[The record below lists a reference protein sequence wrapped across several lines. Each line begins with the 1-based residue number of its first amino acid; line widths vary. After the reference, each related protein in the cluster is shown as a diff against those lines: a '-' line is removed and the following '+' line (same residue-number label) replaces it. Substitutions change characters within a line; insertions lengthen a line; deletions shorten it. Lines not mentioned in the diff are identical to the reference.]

1 MRVLT
6 FQHMRI
12 LGKCWL
18 AEMSMLDLGLIK
30 MWKLDTTRGFEDCI
44 TIDVKL
50 LVHMLSCTNPRILN
64 GTHVFPMANIL
75 ACLPTSRRESIADY
89 VFMNECDASTIK

>member
-1 MRVLT
+1 
-6 FQHMRI
+6 
-12 LGKCWL
+12 
-18 AEMSMLDLGLIK
+18 MLDLGLIK